1 MIAVTKHFSTGIA
14 MKSHKMFAAVALLAL
29 STSPVFAANKDMV
42 QLQTQVQAIQ
52 DQLTQ
57 MKQSI
62 DERMGV
68 MRNLVEQSTDTV
80 NKLNGTMSDL
90 QKSLVQQ
97 HTDSGTR
104 ADQLSGQIQALNDS
118 VDELKARLNKM
129 SQQLDAMQAAG
140 QNLNT
145 APAGTTAPGAPG
157 ATGAPA
163 AAGPGGIPQAQAP
176 PPDVLYNNALRDY
189 NSANYQLAVQEFG
202 DYMKYYPSTDLAGNA
217 QFYLADIEYR
227 QGNYEQAVKDYDKV
241 LEMYPGGNK
250 TAAAQLKK
258 GYALL
263 ELGQRSAGIK
273 ELNSLVQRYP
283 RTIEAQQARDRL
295 RKMGATASSAKPSAS
310 HP

>member
-1 MIAVTKHFSTGIA
+1 
-14 MKSHKMFAAVALLAL
+14 
-29 STSPVFAANKDMV
+29 
-42 QLQTQVQAIQ
+42 
-52 DQLTQ
+52 
-57 MKQSI
+57 MKQSF

-68 MRNLVEQSTDTV
+68 MRNLVEQSTDTM

-90 QKSLVQQ
+90 QKSLAQQ

-104 ADQLSGQIQALNDS
+104 NDQLSGQIQALNDS

-129 SQQLDAMQAAG
+129 SQQLDSMQAAG

-145 APAGTTAPGAPG
+145 APAGTTAPGTAVTPGAPG
-157 ATGAPA
+157 GV
-163 AAGPGGIPQAQAP
+163 PQAAAP

-202 DYMKYYPSTDLAGNA
+202 DYMKYYSTTELAGNA

-250 TAAAQLKK
+250 AQAAQLKK

-263 ELGQRSAGIK
+263 ELGQRSGGIK

-283 RTIEAQQARDRL
+283 HSIEAQQARDRL
-295 RKMGATASSAKPSAS
+295 RKLGATASSAKPSAS
-310 HP
+310 RP

>member
-1 MIAVTKHFSTGIA
+1 
-14 MKSHKMFAAVALLAL
+14 MKRNKLFTAVALLAL
-29 STSPVFAANKDMV
+29 CTSPVFAANKDMV

-57 MKQSI
+57 MKQSF

-68 MRNLVEQSTDTV
+68 MRNLVEQSTDTM

-90 QKSLVQQ
+90 QKSLAQQ
-97 HTDSGTR
+97 HNDSGTR
-104 ADQLSGQIQALNDS
+104 TDQLSGQIQALNDS

-145 APAGTTAPGAPG
+145 APAGSTAPGTPG
-157 ATGAPA
+157 ATGAPS
-163 AAGPGGIPQAQAP
+163 AGGVPQASAP

-189 NSANYQLAVQEFG
+189 NSANYQLAAQEFG
-202 DYMKYYPSTDLAGNA
+202 DYTKYYPTTDLAGNA

-250 TAAAQLKK
+250 AQAAQLKK

-295 RKMGATASSAKPSAS
+295 RKLGATASSAKPSAS
-310 HP
+310 RP

>member
-1 MIAVTKHFSTGIA
+1 MKRQNLFTAFA
-14 MKSHKMFAAVALLAL
+14 MLAL
-29 STSPVFAANKDMV
+29 CSSPVFAANKDMV

-145 APAGTTAPGAPG
+145 APAGTTTPGAPGAPG
-157 ATGAPA
+157 AT
-163 AAGPGGIPQAQAP
+163 GPGGIPQAQAP

-202 DYMKYYPSTDLAGNA
+202 DYMKYYPTTDLAGNA

-263 ELGQRSAGIK
+263 ELGQRSAGVK

-283 RTIEAQQARDRL
+283 HSIEAQQARDRL
-295 RKMGATASSAKPSAS
+295 RKMGATASAKPSAS
-310 HP
+310 RP

>member
-1 MIAVTKHFSTGIA
+1 
-14 MKSHKMFAAVALLAL
+14 MKRHKLFIAVALLAL
-29 STSPVFAANKDMV
+29 CASPVFAANKDMV

-68 MRNLVEQSTDTV
+68 MRSLVEQSTDTV

-90 QKSLVQQ
+90 QKSLSQQ

-129 SQQLDAMQAAG
+129 SQQLDAMQAAS

-145 APAGTTAPGAPG
+145 APAGTTGAPGTPG
-157 ATGAPA
+157 ATGTT
-163 AAGPGGIPQAQAP
+163 GPGGVPQAAAP

-202 DYMKYYPSTDLAGNA
+202 DYMKYYPTTELAGNA

-250 TAAAQLKK
+250 AQAAQLKK

-263 ELGQRSAGIK
+263 DLGQRSAGIK

-283 RTIEAQQARDRL
+283 HSIEAQQARDRL
-295 RKMGATASSAKPSAS
+295 RKLGATASSAKPSAS
-310 HP
+310 RP

>member
-1 MIAVTKHFSTGIA
+1 
-14 MKSHKMFAAVALLAL
+14 MKPHKMFAAVALLAL

-283 RTIEAQQARDRL
+283 RSIEAQQARDRL

-310 HP
+310 RP

>member
-1 MIAVTKHFSTGIA
+1 
-14 MKSHKMFAAVALLAL
+14 MKRYKLFTAVALMAL
-29 STSPVFAANKDMV
+29 CASPVFAANKDMV

-57 MKQSI
+57 MKQSF

-68 MRNLVEQSTDTV
+68 MRNLVEQSTDTM
-80 NKLNGTMSDL
+80 NKLNGTMSEL
-90 QKSLVQQ
+90 QKSLAQQ

-104 ADQLSGQIQALNDS
+104 TDQLSGQIQALNDS

-129 SQQLDAMQAAG
+129 SQQLDSMQAAG

-145 APAGTTAPGAPG
+145 APAGTTGGTGTPGAAVAPG
-157 ATGAPA
+157 TG
-163 AAGPGGIPQAQAP
+163 GVPQASAP

-202 DYMKYYPSTDLAGNA
+202 DYMKYYPTTDLAGNA

-250 TAAAQLKK
+250 AQAAQLKK

-295 RKMGATASSAKPSAS
+295 RKLGATASSAKPSAS
-310 HP
+310 RP

>member
-1 MIAVTKHFSTGIA
+1 MKRHKLFIAVT
-14 MKSHKMFAAVALLAL
+14 LLAL
-29 STSPVFAANKDMV
+29 CASPLFAANKDMV

-57 MKQSI
+57 MKQSF

-68 MRNLVEQSTDTV
+68 MRNLVEQSTDTM

-90 QKSLVQQ
+90 QKSLAQQ

-104 ADQLSGQIQALNDS
+104 TDQLSGQIQALNDS

-145 APAGTTAPGAPG
+145 APAGTTSVPGTPGAAVAPG
-157 ATGAPA
+157 TG
-163 AAGPGGIPQAQAP
+163 GVPQAAAP

-202 DYMKYYPSTDLAGNA
+202 DYMKYYSTTDLAGNA

-250 TAAAQLKK
+250 AQAAQLKK

-295 RKMGATASSAKPSAS
+295 RKLGATASSAKPSAS
-310 HP
+310 RP

>member
-1 MIAVTKHFSTGIA
+1 MNRYKLFTAI
-14 MKSHKMFAAVALLAL
+14 ALLAL
-29 STSPVFAANKDMV
+29 CASPVFAANKDMI

-57 MKQSI
+57 MKQSF

-68 MRNLVEQSTDTV
+68 MRNLVEQSTDTA
-80 NKLNGTMSDL
+80 NKLNTTMSDL
-90 QKSLVQQ
+90 QKALVQQ
-97 HTDSGTR
+97 HTDAGTR
-104 ADQLSGQIQALNDS
+104 NDQLSGQIQALNDS

-129 SQQLDAMQAAG
+129 SQQLDTMQAAS
-140 QNLNT
+140 QNLNSAPAGTPGATGTT
-145 APAGTTAPGAPG
+145 APAGV
-157 ATGAPA
+157 
-163 AAGPGGIPQAQAP
+163 PQVQAP

-189 NSANYQLAVQEFG
+189 NSANYQLAVQEFS
-202 DYMKYYPSTDLAGNA
+202 DYMKYYPTTELAGNA

-250 TAAAQLKK
+250 TQAAQLKK

-263 ELGQRSAGIK
+263 ELGQRNAGIK

-283 RTIEAQQARDRL
+283 RSIEAQQARDRL
-295 RKMGATASSAKPSAS
+295 HKLGATASTAKPSAS
-310 HP
+310 RP

>member
-1 MIAVTKHFSTGIA
+1 MNR
-14 MKSHKMFAAVALLAL
+14 HKLFTAVALLAL
-29 STSPVFAANKDMV
+29 GTSPVFAANKDMV

-57 MKQSI
+57 MKQSF

-68 MRNLVEQSTDTV
+68 MRNLVEQSTDTA
-80 NKLNGTMSDL
+80 NKLNTTMSDL
-90 QKSLVQQ
+90 QKALAQQ

-104 ADQLSGQIQALNDS
+104 NDQLSGQIQALNDS

-129 SQQLDAMQAAG
+129 SQQLDTMQAAS
-140 QNLNT
+140 QNLNS
-145 APAGTTAPGAPG
+145 APAATAPGAAG
-157 ATGAPA
+157 ATA
-163 AAGPGGIPQAQAP
+163 PGGVPQVQAP

-189 NSANYQLAVQEFG
+189 NSANYQLAVQEFS
-202 DYMKYYPSTDLAGNA
+202 DYMKYYPTTELAGNA

-227 QGNYEQAVKDYDKV
+227 QANYEQAVKDYDKV

-263 ELGQRSAGIK
+263 ELGQRSAGVK

-283 RTIEAQQARDRL
+283 RSIEAQQARDRL
-295 RKMGATASSAKPSAS
+295 RKLGATASTAKPSAS
-310 HP
+310 RP

>member
-1 MIAVTKHFSTGIA
+1 
-14 MKSHKMFAAVALLAL
+14 MKPNKLFAAVALLAL

-104 ADQLSGQIQALNDS
+104 TDQLSGQIQALNDS

-129 SQQLDAMQAAG
+129 SQQLDTMQAAG

-145 APAGTTAPGAPG
+145 APPGSTTAPGTPG
-157 ATGAPA
+157 TTG
-163 AAGPGGIPQAQAP
+163 AAGPGAIPQAQAP

-189 NSANYQLAVQEFG
+189 NSANYQLAVQEFA

-241 LEMYPGGNK
+241 LEVYPGGNK

-263 ELGQRSAGIK
+263 ELGQRSAGVK

-283 RTIEAQQARDRL
+283 RSIEAQQARDRL

-310 HP
+310 RP

>member
-1 MIAVTKHFSTGIA
+1 MKLNKFIAVL
-14 MKSHKMFAAVALLAL
+14 AVLVLCTSAL
-29 STSPVFAANKDMV
+29 FAANKDMV

-80 NKLNGTMSDL
+80 NKLNGTMADL
-90 QKSLVQQ
+90 QKAIQQQ
-97 HTDSGTR
+97 HTDTGTR

-129 SQQLDAMQAAG
+129 GQQLDAMQAAA

-145 APAGTTAPGAPG
+145 PPTGTPG
-157 ATGAPA
+157 ATGMP
-163 AAGPGGIPQAQAP
+163 GPGGAPQAQAP

-189 NSANYQLAVQEFG
+189 NSANYQLAQQEFG

-217 QFYLADIEYR
+217 QYYLADILYR
-227 QGNYEQAVKDYDKV
+227 QGDYQGAVKAYDQV

-250 TAAAQLKK
+250 TQAAQLKK

-263 ELGQRSAGIK
+263 ELGQRSAGVK
-273 ELNSLVQRYP
+273 ELNSLIQRYP
-283 RTIEAQQARDRL
+283 RSLEAQQARERL
-295 RKMGATASSAKPSAS
+295 RKMGATASAKPSAARE
-310 HP
+310 

>member
-1 MIAVTKHFSTGIA
+1 MKRTKLFI
-14 MKSHKMFAAVALLAL
+14 AVALLAL
-29 STSPVFAANKDMV
+29 CASPVFAANKDMV

-57 MKQSI
+57 MKQSF

-68 MRNLVEQSTDTV
+68 MRNLVEQSTDTM

-90 QKSLVQQ
+90 QKSLAQQ
-97 HTDSGTR
+97 HNDSGTR

-129 SQQLDAMQAAG
+129 SQQLDAMQAAA

-145 APAGTTAPGAPG
+145 APAGTIGAPGTPG
-157 ATGAPA
+157 ATGTT
-163 AAGPGGIPQAQAP
+163 GPGGVPQAAAP

-202 DYMKYYPSTDLAGNA
+202 DYMKYYPTTELAGNA

-250 TAAAQLKK
+250 AQAAQLKK

-263 ELGQRSAGIK
+263 DLGQRSAGIK

-283 RTIEAQQARDRL
+283 HSIEAQQARDRL
-295 RKMGATASSAKPSAS
+295 RKLGATASSAKPSAS
-310 HP
+310 RP

>member
-1 MIAVTKHFSTGIA
+1 MNRYKLFTAI
-14 MKSHKMFAAVALLAL
+14 ALLAL
-29 STSPVFAANKDMV
+29 CASPVFAANKDMI

-57 MKQSI
+57 MKQSF

-68 MRNLVEQSTDTV
+68 MRNLVEQSTDTA
-80 NKLNGTMSDL
+80 NKLNTTMSDL
-90 QKSLVQQ
+90 QKALVQQ
-97 HTDSGTR
+97 HTDAGTR
-104 ADQLSGQIQALNDS
+104 NDQLSGQIQALNDS

-129 SQQLDAMQAAG
+129 SQQLDTMQAAS
-140 QNLNT
+140 QNLNS
-145 APAGTTAPGAPG
+145 APAGAPG
-157 ATGAPA
+157 ATGTTAPA
-163 AAGPGGIPQAQAP
+163 GVPQVQAP

-189 NSANYQLAVQEFG
+189 NSANYQLAVQEFS
-202 DYMKYYPSTDLAGNA
+202 DYMKYYPTTELAGNA

-250 TAAAQLKK
+250 TQAAQLKK

-263 ELGQRSAGIK
+263 ELGQRNAGIK

-283 RTIEAQQARDRL
+283 RSIEAQQARDRL
-295 RKMGATASSAKPSAS
+295 HKLGATASTAKPSAS
-310 HP
+310 RP

>member
-1 MIAVTKHFSTGIA
+1 MKLHKLSTAI
-14 MKSHKMFAAVALLAL
+14 ALLAL
-29 STSPVFAANKDMV
+29 CASPVFAANKDMV

-68 MRNLVEQSTDTV
+68 MRNLVEQSTDTM

-90 QKSLVQQ
+90 QKSLAQQ

-129 SQQLDAMQAAG
+129 SQQLDAMQAAS
-140 QNLNT
+140 QNLNAT
-145 APAGTTAPGAPG
+145 PAGTTTTTPGAPG
-157 ATGAPA
+157 ATA
-163 AAGPGGIPQAQAP
+163 PGGVPQAQAP

-250 TAAAQLKK
+250 TQAAQLKK

-283 RTIEAQQARDRL
+283 HSIEAQQARERL
-295 RKMGATASSAKPSAS
+295 HKLGATASNAKPSAS
-310 HP
+310 RP